1 MKNKLIVQVFLS
13 ALFALILS
21 LSLDA
26 EDYSLNDF
34 IGQIQNSLTQRD
46 VSAYLENFAHNI
58 RSIEETG
65 FKDKFDLFQMERV
78 NLFKTSERMKDENNA
93 EIFLQ
98 ALFQNSY
105 SAIIET
111 WHLELLKA
119 DSHWQIIKK
128 TVAGNIGSLYK
139 IQIPSDRI
147 EKVESVEVEHE
158 DIKLTF
164 EDAWLFYD
172 NIPKL
177 ETALL
182 IIGKGDVRF
191 FPSDPI
197 ERHQLKLSYKKEFLE
212 DKLTY
217 ACLRFS
223 NHFFHN
229 NIRIN
234 RRPEWEGLE
243 PSSEEKNAAYS
254 IFSRHYPRSFT
265 VENSLNKSLFSTL
278 PQSNEAVFGFK
289 GEKHGT
295 FTYIY
300 SPFTDEEINLYRWKD
315 KQIINLYSPTSEEN
329 QKQLFLSFGQM
340 FEVKSYLIDVDFS
353 PEQYFISGRA
363 KIEVESQVESLEKLK
378 FKLNPKLN
386 ILRIQDEEGRS
397 LFYSQDKL
405 RETLYVYFVHSPPK
419 MKPYSIEV
427 FYRGKL
433 RPPLEITDAIASPQ
447 IIRRDDPGRKLS
459 VIDVKFETYLFSQR
473 AKWYPSPSETDYF
486 QARLKISVPAKYQC
500 ISNGD
505 LIETSLVSGTDKAK
519 QGDKAENAVFVFDVK
534 YPVKYL
540 SFIVGKFTNIEE
552 EHESLPLQHF
562 YSSGVLFEKKGLLK
576 EAKNIV
582 QFFEEKFGTYPYEKL
597 SVVRRLWTTYGGHSP
612 ASFVI
617 INELFQTPDSP
628 LLVPVRSPVDL
639 SRWREYFI
647 AHEISHQWWGQAVAW
662 KTYHDLWLSEGL
674 AQFSAVQYLSQKHG
688 KEVLEPIFGKL
699 SGWTQKMSKWGPIT
713 LGARLALHDPM
724 AFQTIVYNK
733 TALALNMLKDILG
746 EETFYGGLKEF
757 YLRHKFETA
766 STDDFIRAME
776 EASGKD
782 LKIFFKNWIGSYTLP
797 KVKVSHS
804 IQKSVDGYI
813 LKLKINQM
821 KDVFIFPLWIEWKEN
836 GDRIRRMV
844 VVDEKNEEFE
854 IELGIKPQRI
864 EINPDNA
871 VPGKFH

>member
-1 MKNKLIVQVFLS
+1 MKNRPVIQVFLS
-13 ALFALILS
+13 MFLAIILYMP
-21 LSLDA
+21 LHA
-26 EDYSLNDF
+26 EEYTLNDF
-34 IGQIQNSLTQRD
+34 IGRIQNSLTQKD
-46 VSAYLENFAHNI
+46 INAYLENFAHNI
-58 RSIEETG
+58 RSIEEIS
-65 FKDKFDLFQMERV
+65 FKDKFDLFQMERAT
-78 NLFKTSERMKDENNA
+78 LYKTGERIQNQNNA

-111 WHLELLKA
+111 WHLELLRL
-119 DSHWQIIKK
+119 DSEWQITKK
-128 TVAGNIGSLYK
+128 IVAGNINSLYK
-139 IQIPSDRI
+139 IQIPSNRV
-147 EKVESVEVEHE
+147 EKVESIEITHK
-158 DIKLTF
+158 DIKLVF
-164 EDAWLFYD
+164 KDAWLFYD

-223 NHFFHN
+223 NYFFHN
-229 NIRIN
+229 NIKIN
-234 RRPEWEGLE
+234 RRPEWRDVE
-243 PSSEEKNAAYS
+243 PSSEDRSTAQS

-265 VENSLNKSLFSTL
+265 VENSLNKALFSTL
-278 PQSNEAVFGFK
+278 PQGDEAVFGFR

-295 FTYIY
+295 FTYVY
-300 SPFTDEEINLYRWKD
+300 SPFTEEEINFFRWKD
-315 KQIINLYSPTSEEN
+315 KQIINLYSPDSDGE
-329 QKQLFLSFGQM
+329 QKKLFLSFDQM
-340 FEVKSYLIDVDFS
+340 FKVKSYQIDVDFK
-353 PEQYFISGRA
+353 PEPCFLSGKA
-363 KIEVESQVESLEKLK
+363 KIEVESHVDSLDKLK

-405 RETLYVYFVHSPPK
+405 RETLYVYFIHSLPK
-419 MKPYSIEV
+419 NKPYSIEV

-433 RPPLEITDAIASPQ
+433 RPPVETADAIAGPQ
-447 IIRRDDPGRKLS
+447 ITRRQDPGTKLS
-459 VIDVKFETYLFSQR
+459 VVDVKFETYLFSQR
-473 AKWYPSPSETDYF
+473 ANWYPSPSGNDYF
-486 QARLKISVPAKYQC
+486 QARLKISAPATYQC
-500 ISNGD
+500 ISNGEM
-505 LIETSLVSGTDKAK
+505 IETSILKGTDKTE
-519 QGDKAENAVFVFDVK
+519 QGDNAENAVFIFDVK

-540 SFIVGKFTNIEE
+540 TFIIGKFTKVGED
-552 EHESLPLQHF
+552 HDSLPLQHF
-562 YSSGVLFEKKGLLK
+562 YSSGVFLEKKGLLR
-576 EAKNIV
+576 EVKNIV

-597 SVVRRLWTTYGGHSP
+597 SVVRRLWTTFGGHSP
-612 ASFVI
+612 ASFII

-647 AHEISHQWWGQAVAW
+647 AHEISHQWWGQAVTW
-662 KTYHDLWLSEGL
+662 RTYHDVWLSEGL
-674 AQFSAVQYLSQKHG
+674 AQFSTVQYLSQKHG
-688 KEVLEPIFGKL
+688 KDVLELIFGKF
-699 SGWTQKMSKWGPIT
+699 SHWAEKMAKWGPIT

-724 AFQTIVYNK
+724 AFQTIIYNK
-733 TALALNMLKDILG
+733 TALALNMLKDLLG
-746 EETFYGGLKEF
+746 EEIFFNGLKEF
-757 YLRHKFETA
+757 YLRHKFGTA
-766 STDDFIRAME
+766 STGDFIKAME

-782 LKIFFKNWIGSYTLP
+782 LKMFFKNWFGSYTLP

-804 IQKSVDGYI
+804 IQKSIDGYI
-813 LKLKINQM
+813 LKLKIIQM

-854 IELGIKPQRI
+854 IKLRVKPYKI